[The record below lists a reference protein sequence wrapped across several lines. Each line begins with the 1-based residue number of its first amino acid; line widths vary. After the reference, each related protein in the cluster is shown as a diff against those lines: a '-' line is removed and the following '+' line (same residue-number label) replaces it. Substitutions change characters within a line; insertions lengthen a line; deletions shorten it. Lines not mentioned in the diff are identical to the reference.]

1 MTSSTPDPRHE
12 PSTADSGGPT
22 PSPVEDLGPDAP
34 TRPSRHP
41 GLDDHGRVK
50 RTRAGA
56 LYAAMAAL
64 AVITAL
70 FVVFVLQN
78 ADSTQIRFLWMEG
91 NVPVAAALLLAAV
104 VGAVLMAVPATI
116 RMSQLR
122 HSLKL
127 SGRQG

>member
-1 MTSSTPDPRHE
+1 MTSPTPDPRHE
-12 PSTADSGGPT
+12 PTAAGSGGPT

-34 TRPSRHP
+34 TRPARRP

-50 RTRAGA
+50 RTRAGT

-64 AVITAL
+64 AVVTAL

-91 NVPVAAALLLAAV
+91 HVPVAAALLLAAV

-116 RMSQLR
+116 RLSQLR

-127 SGRQG
+127 SARS